1 MKSYF
6 MNFNQLIYSDCIL
19 ENLISVLSFLTPL
32 VGLPYAA

>member
-6 MNFNQLIYSDCIL
+6 MNFNQLIYSGCIL
-19 ENLISVLSFLTPL
+19 ENLISGLSFLTSP